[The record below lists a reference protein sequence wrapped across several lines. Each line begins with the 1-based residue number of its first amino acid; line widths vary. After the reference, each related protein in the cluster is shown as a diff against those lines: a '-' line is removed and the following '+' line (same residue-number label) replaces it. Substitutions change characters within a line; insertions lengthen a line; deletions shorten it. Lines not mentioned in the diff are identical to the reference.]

1 MAKSVLK
8 LDDLKVSNL
17 PELQG
22 WKDKQ
27 EKLVKDN
34 PFVEIIDNKTYE
46 QACKNRTALLKG
58 RTELEK
64 QEKLIASKLST
75 FRKDVKT
82 ETEKLVAITLP
93 HEEKQ
98 QEAVKAWEKIKAD
111 QKAEEERLE
120 NLRIE
125 GIKSKIDTFESDSY
139 KIIQATTF
147 EDIELSKTSLGALV
161 DAEYDFEEFDI
172 LFEKA
177 KARVQSSWDLKCG
190 DLQEKEN
197 QRLENERL
205 AKEAAD
211 AKAKSELQASR
222 LNEILPYVAF
232 GEPVDLTKLSELDKG
247 EYESILLA
255 KKCLFEAKEKE
266 KERLAEAA
274 AAKAKEEKD
283 KIFEI
288 RKSRLFELG
297 YEVSSDGENIQ
308 HSKYKDLTC
317 GIEEVYNY
325 DLFDF
330 EEFISGAKSS
340 VEHSIE
346 QENEANERELS
357 KEEESKFDSLQPTE
371 DIAGM
376 NVVLK
381 EEDVLEPESELKVDP
396 LSGGVLEYDLPKAF
410 KAETE
415 SLEKAI
421 GTPDLSVA
429 EEKNEKETLISFIES
444 LDFHSPVPEIEDE
457 FLSEFLVEC
466 IKAVDKTKKDLIE
479 FLNNK

>member
-1 MAKSVLK
+1 MVKTVLK

-22 WKDKQ
+22 WKEKQ
-27 EKLVKDN
+27 EKLVKEN

-64 QEKLIASKLST
+64 QEKLVASKLST

-125 GIKSKIDTFESDSY
+125 GIKSKIDAFESDSY
-139 KIIQATTF
+139 KIIQNTTF
-147 EDIELSKTSLGALV
+147 EDIKLSKTSLDALV
-161 DAEYDFEEFDI
+161 DTEYDFEEFDI

-255 KKCLFEAKEKE
+255 KKCLFEAEEKE
-266 KERLAEAA
+266 KERLSEEA
-274 AAKAKEEKD
+274 AAKAKEESD
-283 KIFEI
+283 AIFEI
-288 RKSRLFELG
+288 RRDRLAEIGMVRNTKVFVHAEEVLEISIDDVYNADTLGFENILTNAKKTIQEAKDL
-297 YEVSSDGENIQ
+297 YEKQKNESDGDTQIEDV
-308 HSKYKDLTC
+308 S
-317 GIEEVYNY
+317 GI
-325 DLFDF
+325 
-330 EEFISGAKSS
+330 
-340 VEHSIE
+340 
-346 QENEANERELS
+346 
-357 KEEESKFDSLQPTE
+357 
-371 DIAGM
+371 

-381 EEDVLEPESELKVDP
+381 EEAGLEPESELKVDP

-410 KAETE
+410 KAETN

-421 GTPDLSVA
+421 GTPDLSIS
-429 EEKNEKETLISFIES
+429 ESTNEKETLISFIES

-457 FLSEFLVEC
+457 YLNQILNEIVEG
-466 IKAVDKTKKDLIE
+466 IEEYKNDLKSKIE
-479 FLNNK
+479 KL